1 MTTLALAIV
10 AALAA
15 PPPSPPPSPPSPK
28 AAARASMTTTLPP
41 AQATPKKGER
51 TWIPSTYS
59 LSRDPGFTPWSSF
72 FTLHD
77 GKLGKWTMEGTSI
90 GGGLRCTDYSH
101 HGCTPFAEAI
111 AAFVWQPRGTPIGF
125 YGGLS
130 VASVGSGGGMRMT
143 AGPSFGIR
151 LRPPSLATLV
161 RRARR

>member
-1 MTTLALAIV
+1 MPTFALAIV

-15 PPPSPPPSPPSPK
+15 PSVPPPSPPSPK
-28 AAARASMTTTLPP
+28 AAARASMKTTLPP
-41 AQATPKKGER
+41 AQATPRRGER
-51 TWIPSTYS
+51 TWFPSTYS

-72 FTLHD
+72 LSLGE

-101 HGCTPFAEAI
+101 DGCTPFAEAI
-111 AAFVWQPRGTPIGF
+111 AAFVWQPRGTPLGF

-130 VASVGSGGGMRMT
+130 VASVQSGGGMTMT
-143 AGPSFGIR
+143 AGPTFGLR
-151 LRPPSLATLV
+151 LRPPSLAALV